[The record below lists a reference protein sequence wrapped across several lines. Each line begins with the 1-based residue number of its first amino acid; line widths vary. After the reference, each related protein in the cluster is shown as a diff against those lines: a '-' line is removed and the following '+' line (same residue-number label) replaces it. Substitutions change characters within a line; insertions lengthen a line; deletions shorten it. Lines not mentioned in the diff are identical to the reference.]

1 MRLINCR
8 ALYDRTAKGLTFA
21 FLAGEERREDT
32 RDTIT
37 TTLWCLPL
45 DDSIKVFGELEGPI
59 TDVSEEGIRLVVAVE
74 VGEAV
79 EERGGKLLS
88 LALESLCEEGFTLC
102 DGFALASTK
111 CCLDLDLRI
120 SGRHEVEPSRLG
132 LYHLT
137 RQDLDLISIGE
148 AVGER
153 EHLVIDLG
161 PDTGVSE
168 IGVDSIGEV
177 QDRGIK
183 W

>member
-8 ALYDRTAKGLTFA
+8 TLYNRTAKGLTFA

-37 TTLWCLPL
+37 ATLSCLPL

-59 TDVSEEGIRLVVAVE
+59 SDVSEGIRLVVAVE

-111 CCLDLDLRI
+111 CCLDLALRL

-148 AVGER
+148 AVGEG
-153 EHLVIDLG
+153 EHLMIDLR

-177 QDRGIK
+177 QDGGIK